1 MSRNTWVY
9 FMDKD
14 GVMHP
19 MSFPPEDSDHERL
32 SHFYINSMTGKPFE
46 EISPEMRR
54 FPVEKAAMILAREL
68 VQQGKATEAKA
79 MEEARRI
86 FNEATMRFN
95 KIKRENG
102 DDFHTLPIPFDDDGQ
117 LHPEYRN
124 NHYGAHQSRR
134 VPTSQRQT
142 RTEDGKLINNHTN
155 NKAHPTLGVHLES
168 AALHIHK
175 ELLEELEIYKDML
188 KYGRVNKTIP
198 KYELIEAI
206 KETKEKLERLGYKD
220 NE

>member
-1 MSRNTWVY
+1 MSDLIRKGKGVY

-102 DDFHTLPIPFDDDGQ
+102 DDFHTLPIPFDEDGQ

-142 RTEDGKLINNHTN
+142 RTEDGKLTFKAGNICNHFFT
-155 NKAHPTLGVHLES
+155 HLLCSDLGLPT
-168 AALHIHK
+168 
-175 ELLEELEIYKDML
+175 
-188 KYGRVNKTIP
+188 
-198 KYELIEAI
+198 
-206 KETKEKLERLGYKD
+206 
-220 NE
+220 